1 MFEHEGDRPSTRV
14 AVFVGSYLLH
24 AGHFDAAARLSR
36 SRQRLLH
43 TEEGQA
49 MCTVAGALAAC
60 NSKPAVTWCKQ
71 HRGKLRRV
79 NSPLLFNLLLR
90 ETVESSRRG
99 IVAAIEF
106 AREHLSGPC
115 VAEFNG
121 MGSSGPLLRL
131 QAAQRALGALVVR
144 GAADPGAR
152 AWARLA
158 SQFEVDS
165 RTSQSVP
172 KESALEVCL
181 RVGLS
186 ALKTNACSAACYA
199 ACKANAY
206 SATLK
211 PNTCP
216 ICSHPPFR
224 FLQRQIPLSCVTH
237 SFLRYRMSRLGFFFF
252 RIFMLPLPHCF
263 CRAATY
269 PCAGT
274 VRPAYAPAMCVGL
287 ALPARS
293 AFTSFDIRVAL
304 SSLQDRKVSTSGEV
318 AAITAHF
325 C

>member
-1 MFEHEGDRPSTRV
+1 
-14 AVFVGSYLLH
+14 
-24 AGHFDAAARLSR
+24 
-36 SRQRLLH
+36 
-43 TEEGQA
+43 

-237 SFLRYRMSRLGFFFF
+237 SFLRCRMCRNAAAAALFLPCRHLSVCWDCASALRACHVCGAGIAGKE
-252 RIFMLPLPHCF
+252 RIYLL
-263 CRAATY
+263 
-269 PCAGT
+269 
-274 VRPAYAPAMCVGL
+274 
-287 ALPARS
+287 
-293 AFTSFDIRVAL
+293 
-304 SSLQDRKVSTSGEV
+304 
-318 AAITAHF
+318 
-325 C
+325 